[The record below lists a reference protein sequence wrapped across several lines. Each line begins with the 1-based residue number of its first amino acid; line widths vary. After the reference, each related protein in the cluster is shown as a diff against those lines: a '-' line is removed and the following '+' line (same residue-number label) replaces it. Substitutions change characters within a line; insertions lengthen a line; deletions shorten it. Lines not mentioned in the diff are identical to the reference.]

1 MSDVNNPNAN
11 AAGTIDAVLNKYL
24 NEGGDPGSTPT
35 AAPLNFRFGNEQL
48 SVKTVEELQGEVDK
62 RMSQLAQAYQQ
73 QEQAWQ
79 QRLAQTQMAAAT
91 PQAQNSPTPESPNNE
106 DPVAFVQQLVS
117 DPRGTLEKALGD
129 KLGAIEEL
137 KTRLERQS
145 FSMAHPF
152 YAANPRVMNGLE
164 QVCKANGMP
173 ITAQSLEM
181 VASWAAKEGHI
192 PDENAFKEQQ
202 RQQLMQALQAQQGG
216 NHSAQEPNVLQ
227 MPPNTGVQNYIRSPH
242 GQYMATPPPPPST
255 TGVNSPGSAPSRL
268 DMVLSQADRMSPE
281 DLKSVITS
289 MGGSV

>member
-1 MSDVNNPNAN
+1 MSDVNNPQNN

-62 RMSQLAQAYQQ
+62 RMSALAQAYQQ

-79 QRLAQTQMAAAT
+79 QRLAQTQMAA
-91 PQAQNSPTPESPNNE
+91 PTPTQTQPAPEPPNNE

-152 YAANPRVMNGLE
+152 YAANPQVMTGLE
-164 QVCKANGMP
+164 KVCQANGMP
-173 ITAQSLEM
+173 VTAQNLEM
-181 VASWAAKEGHI
+181 AASWAVSQRYI

-216 NHSAQEPNVLQ
+216 NPPSQETNVLQ

-289 MGGSV
+289 MGGNV